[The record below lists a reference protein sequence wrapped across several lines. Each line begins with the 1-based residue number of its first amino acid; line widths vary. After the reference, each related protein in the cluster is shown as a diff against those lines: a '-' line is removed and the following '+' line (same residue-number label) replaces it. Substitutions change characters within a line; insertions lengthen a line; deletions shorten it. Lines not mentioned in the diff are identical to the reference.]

1 VLHETGLIGALDWL
15 VGRMKEQH
23 GFTVRLRTD
32 ARAEPDAQELRF
44 LFFECARE
52 LLLNVVKH
60 AGVDAADLML
70 ARPPGGALE
79 LVVSDAGTGFDADV
93 VTRRRVDE
101 ASFGLFSIK
110 ERLAH
115 LGGEMTILSAPERGT
130 RVILRLPLAA
140 GEREPAWVGSA
151 TGAQARA
158 DGLELHPMPDVQRV
172 LIVDDHQIMRQGLAG
187 LIRFEDDIEVVGE
200 AAAGEEAVAMAA
212 ALRPDVILMDVNLGA
227 GIDGIEATRRVLAAH
242 PRVRVIGLSMHGDS
256 SVADAMRD
264 AGAAAYVTKGGPCE
278 ELLAVIRSCDAP

>member
-1 VLHETGLIGALDWL
+1 
-15 VGRMKEQH
+15 
-23 GFTVRLRTD
+23 
-32 ARAEPDAQELRF
+32 
-44 LFFECARE
+44 
-52 LLLNVVKH
+52 
-60 AGVDAADLML
+60 
-70 ARPPGGALE
+70 
-79 LVVSDAGTGFDADV
+79 
-93 VTRRRVDE
+93 
-101 ASFGLFSIK
+101 
-110 ERLAH
+110 
-115 LGGEMTILSAPERGT
+115 
-130 RVILRLPLAA
+130 VILRLPLAA